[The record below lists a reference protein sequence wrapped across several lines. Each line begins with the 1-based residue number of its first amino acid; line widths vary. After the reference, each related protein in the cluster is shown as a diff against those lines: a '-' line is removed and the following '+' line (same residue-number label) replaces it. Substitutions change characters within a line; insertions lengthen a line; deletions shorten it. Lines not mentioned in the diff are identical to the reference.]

1 MKDEF
6 NELFDDLVGDVV
18 DGMKKYSDV
27 VADLEQLLELEKENL
42 VIKKKVATF
51 SLDYDDNLMVRVNF
65 VSKHKE
71 CPKKVTVLL
80 ESIETWEHF

>member
-6 NELFDDLVGDVV
+6 NELFDDLVVDVV
-18 DGMKKYSDV
+18 DGMKKYPEV

-51 SLDYDDNLMVRVNF
+51 SLDYDDNLMVRVNI
-65 VSKHKE
+65 VSKYLNLNHSF
-71 CPKKVTVLL
+71 V
-80 ESIETWEHF
+80 